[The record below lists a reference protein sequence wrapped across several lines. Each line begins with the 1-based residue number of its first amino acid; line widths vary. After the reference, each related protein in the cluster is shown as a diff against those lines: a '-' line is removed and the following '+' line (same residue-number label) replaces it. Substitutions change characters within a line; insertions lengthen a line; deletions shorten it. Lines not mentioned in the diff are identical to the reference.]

1 MCWLAM
7 SLLALLGG
15 AVLLPTF
22 DFDSMLA
29 GLNALNAQ
37 LAQHPILLML
47 ALAILPGIGFPIS
60 PLLIV
65 FGTSLTPQYGLIT
78 TCLLGIAM
86 QSFCT
91 TWSYAIA
98 AGPLKNCLTQWLH
111 RRYTLPSLQS
121 KGAITATLLIRLA
134 PGFPYALQNI
144 ILGLIGV
151 PLKTYLLISM
161 PITAMISSIFISS
174 GAAIIEANTQGLLIG
189 FATLVLVLIGLRIG
203 AKKLK
208 QHAN

>member
-15 AVLLPTF
+15 AVLLPIF
-22 DFDSMLA
+22 DFNSMLA

-47 ALAILPGIGFPIS
+47 ALAILPGIGLPIS

-65 FGTSLTPQYGLIT
+65 FGTSLTPQHGLIT

-91 TWSYAIA
+91 TWSYLIA
-98 AGPLKNCLTQWLH
+98 AGPLKK
-111 RRYTLPSLQS
+111 LPHTMAAS
-121 KGAITATLLIRLA
+121 
-134 PGFPYALQNI
+134 AL
-144 ILGLIGV
+144 
-151 PLKTYLLISM
+151 Y
-161 PITAMISSIFISS
+161 
-174 GAAIIEANTQGLLIG
+174 AAIAPVQGRHNRHPVDTTRTWIPLCTTKHNFRADRCSTENVPTHLHADHG
-189 FATLVLVLIGLRIG
+189 DD
-203 AKKLK
+203 K
-208 QHAN
+208 QYFYLFGSRPY